1 MRRASTL
8 VAMAAGALVLAVGPA
23 TAASPH
29 FINASA
35 SGPTSSGTLNVKFK
49 EAGLGD
55 NVTITYRASADS
67 TATYACINHGGNHP
81 QASNKETVNGPV
93 SQTGTFSSGK
103 NGSITATLTL
113 SPPSAGSFS
122 CPGNQRL
129 VLAAV
134 SYSDVA
140 VSDTTNGIAATIPGI
155 FSATFFAV

>member
-1 MRRASTL
+1 
-8 VAMAAGALVLAVGPA
+8 MAAGALVLAVGPA
-23 TAASPH
+23 IADSPH

-35 SGPTSSGTLNVKFK
+35 SGPSNSGTLSVKFK

-55 NVTITYRASADS
+55 NATITYQASADA

-81 QASNKETVNGPV
+81 QASNKETVSGPV
-93 SQTGTFSSGK
+93 TQTGTFNSGK
-103 NGSITATLTL
+103 NDSITATLTL
-113 SPPSAGSFS
+113 SPPTAGSFS

-140 VSDTTNGIAATIPGI
+140 VTDTTNSITEAIPGI
-155 FSATFFAV
+155 FSATFFVV